1 MSNNK
6 EIKDITVKEFVEG
19 YKKMTN
25 DTARIAYV
33 REHLCLRR
41 EYIPIIEKIELSK
54 IIVEN
59 FTKSNTGD
67 YIQLNSV
74 LKYLFYKKM
83 LIQQYTNIIIE
94 SPGFWEEYDMLKEEG
109 LLDVVTL
116 AIIPDDELEEF
127 NDILEMTWNDY
138 INNYIEPHVF
148 IDRQFTRVK
157 VLLENIFEPIIEKA
171 SDIINGMSEEDDRKI
186 ANIVKEAI
194 KKVKG

>member
-1 MSNNK
+1 MNVNK
-6 EIKDITVKEFVEG
+6 EMKDITVKEFVSG
-19 YKKMTN
+19 YKNLTN

-41 EYIPIIEKIELSK
+41 NYVPIIEKIELSR

-59 FTKSNTGD
+59 FAKSNSGD
-67 YIQLNSV
+67 YIHLNSV
-74 LKYLFYKKM
+74 LKCLFFKKM
-83 LIQQYTNIIIE
+83 LIQQYTNIVIE
-94 SPGFWEEYDMLKEEG
+94 SPGFWEEYDMLKQED

-148 IDRQFTRVK
+148 VDRQFNRLK
-157 VLLENIFEPIIEKA
+157 SLIENLFEPIIEKA
-171 SDIINGMSEEDDRKI
+171 SNVLINMSEEDDKKI
-186 ANIVKEAI
+186 ANVLKETI
-194 KKVKG
+194 KKIKG